1 MQANFYHCAVYGSP
15 IPNNNGGPDPEGCTM
30 GQYSDAV
37 MNVFK
42 ELALDEMDHVQGIQT
57 YLGACFTTC
66 VAIATCAIAFAWA
79 ARHAGCAC

>member
-1 MQANFYHCAVYGSP
+1 
-15 IPNNNGGPDPEGCTM
+15 M

-57 YLGACFTTC
+57 YLGACFSTC
-66 VAIATCAIAFAWA
+66 IKLQRVPLYLYQQPGVQSICAWRA
-79 ARHAGCAC
+79 AVVQQMLQVQPLV